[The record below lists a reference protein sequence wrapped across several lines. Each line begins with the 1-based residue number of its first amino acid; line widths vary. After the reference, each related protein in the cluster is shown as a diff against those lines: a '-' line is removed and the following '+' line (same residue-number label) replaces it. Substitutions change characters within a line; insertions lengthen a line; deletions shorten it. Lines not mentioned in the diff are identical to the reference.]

1 MRGIV
6 LVATLVL
13 AGCASAPKEAATP
26 PPVAEYKVPLLMAD
40 GSMSELTVEDGKPGE
55 GVRILF
61 CKELPGVLACLA
73 DDNGRQAWLM
83 IPFGDGPPPGD
94 PKKFISFRAG
104 Q

>member
-1 MRGIV
+1 MRVSV
-6 LVATLVL
+6 LVVVL
-13 AGCASAPKEAATP
+13 MFGCASVPKEEPQP
-26 PPVAEYKVPLLMAD
+26 PPVAEYKVPLLLAD

-83 IPFGDGPPPGD
+83 IPFGEGPPGED
-94 PKKFISFRAG
+94 PKKSISFRAAP
-104 Q
+104 